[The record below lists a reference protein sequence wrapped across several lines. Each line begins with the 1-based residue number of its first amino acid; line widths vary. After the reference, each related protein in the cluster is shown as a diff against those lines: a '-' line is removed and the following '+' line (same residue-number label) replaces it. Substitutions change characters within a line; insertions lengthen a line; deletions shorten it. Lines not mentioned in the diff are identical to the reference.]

1 MGTSREMT
9 SGRALPLIF
18 SFAMPVLLANLLQ
31 QTYSLID
38 AAIVGKFLGIG
49 AFSAV
54 GASTSVIFLI
64 IGFCNGCCAGF
75 GIPVA
80 QKFGA
85 RDYSTMRRYV
95 AISLQLAAVM
105 SVVIAVVTSI
115 YCKDI
120 LRIMQ
125 TPEDIYTD
133 AYLYLLVTFIGVPC
147 TFFYNL
153 LSSIIRALGDSKTPF
168 WFLFLST
175 VLNIIL
181 DLVCIL
187 VFKWGVA
194 GAAIATLLSQGISA
208 VLCFIY
214 MYRRFEI
221 LQSTRDERKFNSR
234 LAGNLLWI
242 GVPMG
247 LQFSITAIGSI
258 MLQSANNALGAAS
271 VAAFA
276 SAIRIKSFFMCPF
289 ESLGIAMATYTGQN
303 YGAGKPKRIW
313 QGIKASGLMMI
324 IYAAF
329 AFGVLMLASE
339 QLTLMFVDPSE
350 TEVISKAVLYMHM
363 SCSFFPI
370 LGILC
375 ILRYTIQG
383 AGFTNLAML
392 SGVSEMIAR
401 TLVSIYA
408 VPAYGF
414 TAVSFGDATAW
425 VAADLFLIPAFIYVY
440 KKIQKI
446 KSVTVQPEFNC

>member
-1 MGTSREMT
+1 MGTSKEMT
-9 SGRALPLIF
+9 SGKALPLIF
-18 SFAMPVLLANLLQ
+18 NFAMPVLLANLLQ

-38 AAIVGKFLGIG
+38 AAIVGKFLGID

-75 GIPVA
+75 GIPIA

-105 SVVIAVVTSI
+105 SVIITIVTCI

-125 TPEDIYTD
+125 TPENIFKD
-133 AYLYLLVTFIGVPC
+133 ANLFLLFTFIGIPC

-153 LSSIIRALGDSKTPF
+153 FSSIIRALGDSKTPF
-168 WFLFLST
+168 WFLLFST
-175 VLNIIL
+175 VLNVIL
-181 DLVCIL
+181 DLICIL
-187 VFKWGVA
+187 IFKWGVA
-194 GAAIATLLSQGISA
+194 GAAVATLLSQGVSA
-208 VLCFIY
+208 LLCFIY

-221 LQSTRDERKFNSR
+221 LQSTREERKFQAR

-258 MLQSANNALGAAS
+258 MLQSANNALGSAS
-271 VAAFA
+271 IAAFA

-313 QGIKASGLMMI
+313 QGIKASGLMMM
-324 IYAAF
+324 IYAVFAF
-329 AFGVLMLASE
+329 AIIMLASQ
-339 QLTLMFVDPSE
+339 QLTLLFVNPTE
-350 TEVISKAVLYMHM
+350 TEVINKAVLYMHV

-408 VPAYGF
+408 VPAFGF
-414 TAVSFGDATAW
+414 TAVCFGDATAW
-425 VAADLFLIPAFIYVY
+425 LAADLFLVPAFIYVY
-440 KKIQKI
+440 GKIKKIKG
-446 KSVTVQPEFNC
+446 V

>member
-1 MGTSREMT
+1 MGTSKEMT

-85 RDYSTMRRYV
+85 RDYNTMRRYV

-105 SVVIAVVTSI
+105 SVIIGIVTSI

-120 LRIMQ
+120 LKIMQ
-125 TPEDIYTD
+125 TPDNIFTD
-133 AYLYLLVTFIGVPC
+133 AYFYLLVTFIGVPC

-168 WFLFLST
+168 WFLLFST
-175 VLNIIL
+175 ILNVIL

-187 VFKWGVA
+187 IFKWGVA

-221 LQSTRDERKFNSR
+221 LQGTRDEHKFNAR

-258 MLQSANNALGAAS
+258 MLQSANNALGSAS

-329 AFGVLMLASE
+329 AFIILMLTSE
-339 QLTLMFVDPSE
+339 RLTLIFVDPTE
-350 TEVISKAVLYMHM
+350 TEVIAKAVQYMHV
-363 SCSFFPI
+363 SCSFFPV
-370 LGILC
+370 LGTLC

-392 SGVSEMIAR
+392 SGVSEMVAR

-408 VPAYGF
+408 VPAFGF
-414 TAVSFGDATAW
+414 LAVCFGDATAW

-440 KKIQKI
+440 KKIKEI
-446 KSVTVQPEFNC
+446 KRVEINGI

>member
-105 SVVIAVVTSI
+105 SVIIAVVTAI

-329 AFGVLMLASE
+329 AFSVLMLASE
-339 QLTLMFVDPSE
+339 KLTLMFVDPSE
-350 TEVISKAVLYMHM
+350 TEVISKAVLYMHV

-446 KSVTVQPEFNC
+446 KSVTVQQEINS

>member
-105 SVVIAVVTSI
+105 SVIIAVVTAI

-329 AFGVLMLASE
+329 AFSVLMLASE
-339 QLTLMFVDPSE
+339 KLTLMFVDPSE
-350 TEVISKAVLYMHM
+350 TEVISKAVLYMHV

-425 VAADLFLIPAFIYVY
+425 VAADIFLIPAFIYVY

-446 KSVTVQPEFNC
+446 KSVTVQQ

>member
-1 MGTSREMT
+1 MGTSKEMT
-9 SGRALPLIF
+9 SGKALPLIF
-18 SFAMPVLLANLLQ
+18 NFAMPVLLANLLQ

-38 AAIVGKFLGIG
+38 AAIVGKFLGID

-75 GIPVA
+75 GIPIA

-105 SVVIAVVTSI
+105 SVIITIVTCI

-125 TPEDIYTD
+125 TPENIFKD
-133 AYLYLLVTFIGVPC
+133 ANLFLLFTFIGIPC

-153 LSSIIRALGDSKTPF
+153 FSSIIRALGDSKTPF
-168 WFLFLST
+168 WFLLFST
-175 VLNIIL
+175 VLNVIL
-181 DLVCIL
+181 DLICIL
-187 VFKWGVA
+187 IFKWGVA
-194 GAAIATLLSQGISA
+194 GAAVATLLSQGVSA
-208 VLCFIY
+208 LLCFIY

-221 LQSTRDERKFNSR
+221 LQSTREERKFQAR

-258 MLQSANNALGAAS
+258 MLQSANNALGSAS
-271 VAAFA
+271 IAAFA

-313 QGIKASGLMMI
+313 QGIKASGLMMM
-324 IYAAF
+324 IYAVFAF
-329 AFGVLMLASE
+329 AIIMLASQ
-339 QLTLMFVDPSE
+339 QLTLLFVNPME
-350 TEVISKAVLYMHM
+350 TEVINKAVLYMHV

-408 VPAYGF
+408 VPAFGF
-414 TAVSFGDATAW
+414 TAVCFGDATAW
-425 VAADLFLIPAFIYVY
+425 LAADLFLVPAFIYVY
-440 KKIQKI
+440 GKIKKIKG
-446 KSVTVQPEFNC
+446 V